1 MTGATTFLLN
11 YAAQSYPS
19 RIDITAEEITGS
31 IDEEGVSTHVIAT
44 LVPGTANPVYNSG
57 NVIGYNISYELLG
70 NAKSWEIGTI
80 PVVTFD
86 ATIGK

>member
-1 MTGATTFLLN
+1 
-11 YAAQSYPS
+11 
-19 RIDITAEEITGS
+19 
-31 IDEEGVSTHVIAT
+31 
-44 LVPGTANPVYNSG
+44 VPGTANPVYNSG

-80 PVVTFD
+80 PIVTFD